1 MMRVLPRRLGRVAQM
16 TPAEISARVAM
27 AVRRGA
33 GRVVHAS
40 RTPAWHRRDLLGALA
55 PDAPGVRDAAARL
68 AAGDAAAAH
77 DALSRHFVAR
87 RRRWPVAPG
96 SRDAL
101 VAAIRARFPDA
112 AVDATTR
119 AQAIADGRFDLLGYR
134 ALSFGAPIDWHH
146 DPVHAR
152 SAPRRFWTDVPYLSE
167 ACGDHKIIWEL
178 NRHQHWLA
186 LGRAHW
192 LSADRLYAATFV
204 DHLGGW
210 MAANPPLIGINWA
223 SMLELGFRAISW
235 IWALHLF
242 VEDPPAAGTRPDRRA
257 EPPWTVDLL
266 LGLDRQLRLVEGNLS
281 TWFSPN
287 THLLGEA
294 LALYVAGRALPE
306 LRRAE
311 AWTRLGRR
319 VLFDEIER
327 QITADG
333 GHAERSFHYHRYA
346 LDFYLLAFAVARLT
360 GDDVAAFGEAAQRL
374 ARFTRIVADDRGRLA
389 RVGDDD
395 GGQLFPMCGRD
406 SADAS
411 DSLGVAAWLLQDPS
425 LAVGPPPE
433 EVLWMAGDEASAVST
448 PAGVPIA
455 VRSASLEESGYTVC
469 RSPRGDHLVFDAGPH
484 GFLNGG
490 HAHADALAIVL
501 TIAGRPFLIDPGTA
515 SYTNREARDRFR
527 STRLHNT
534 LTLDGRPQSTPS
546 GPFHWATTAAATR
559 GAWRPADE
567 VDVVEGWHD
576 GYAPVRHTRAIA
588 AKRGCWIVDD
598 RVDGPGPHRAEIHWH
613 VDPAWTVELI
623 DPAVARA
630 RHAAGGSVWI
640 VSPDAPLERFTGS
653 AVSPELGWHS
663 PVYGAVAPC
672 TTLRATREAPGPFA
686 VRTVIVEGDDLPAE
700 FRQRGG

>member
-1 MMRVLPRRLGRVAQM
+1 MLPRRLERVTQM

-33 GRVVHAS
+33 GRVAHAS
-40 RTPAWHRRDLLGALA
+40 RTPAWHRRDLVAALA

-68 AAGDAAAAH
+68 AAGDAGEAH
-77 DALSRHFVAR
+77 HALSRHFATR
-87 RRRWPVAPG
+87 PRRWPIAPAG
-96 SRDAL
+96 RDAL
-101 VAAIRARFPDA
+101 AAAIRARFPHA

-134 ALSFGAPIDWHH
+134 ALSFGTPIDWHR
-146 DPVHAR
+146 DPVHGR
-152 SAPRRFWTDVPYLSE
+152 TAPRRFWTDVPYLSE

-192 LSADRLYAATFV
+192 LSADRRWAAAFI
-204 DHLGGW
+204 DHLDGW

-223 SMLELGFRAISW
+223 SMLELALRGISW
-235 IWALHLF
+235 IWALHFF
-242 VEDPPAAGTRPDRRA
+242 VEAPAGGTRPDARA
-257 EPPWTVDLL
+257 RAPWTVDLL

-319 VLFDEIER
+319 VLVDEIER
-327 QITADG
+327 QIAADG

-346 LDFYLLAFAVARLT
+346 LDFYLLALAVARLT

-389 RVGDDD
+389 RIGDDD
-395 GGQLFPMCGRD
+395 GGQLFPICGREA
-406 SADAS
+406 ADAS

-425 LAVGPPPE
+425 LALGPPPE
-433 EVLWMAGDEASAVST
+433 EVLWMAGDEASGVST
-448 PAGVPIA
+448 PPGAPIV
-455 VRSASLEESGYTVC
+455 VRSASLEDSGYTVC

-515 SYTNREARDRFR
+515 SYTIDREARDRFR

-546 GPFHWATTAAATR
+546 GPFQWASTTAATR
-559 GAWRPADE
+559 GAWRPGDGI
-567 VDVVEGWHD
+567 DVVQGRHD
-576 GYAPVRHTRAIA
+576 GYAPVRHARAITA
-588 AKRGCWIVDD
+588 TRGCWIVED
-598 RVDGPGPHRAEIHWH
+598 RLDGAGPHRAELHWH
-613 VDPAWTVELI
+613 IDPAWTVELL
-623 DPAVARA
+623 DPALARA
-630 RHAAGGSVWI
+630 RHAGGGSVWL

-653 AVSPELGWHS
+653 SVSRELGWYS
-663 PVYGAVAPC
+663 PIYGVVAPC
-672 TTLRATREAPGPFA
+672 TTLRATRTAEAPFGL
-686 VRTVIVEGDDLPAE
+686 RTVIVEGDDVPVE
-700 FRQRGG
+700 FRQKVC